1 MSGTL
6 YLCATPIGNLEDI
19 TFRVINTLK
28 EVDLIAAEDTRHSIK
43 LLNHFEIKTKMT
55 SYHEYN
61 RVEKAKVLVKQLQE
75 GKDIALITDAGTPG
89 ISDPGE
95 ELVRQ
100 CHEAGITVTALPG
113 ACALINAL
121 IISGQ
126 PTRRFCF
133 EAFLPSDKKER
144 MIMGHCSC
152 CAHTHEC
159 APEKHI
165 EKKESIFAEYWKVGL
180 SFILLISG
188 IIMNALELPFF
199 REGYFSLI
207 WYIVAY
213 LPVGL
218 PVMKEAW
225 ESMKDKDYF
234 SEFTLMFVATL
245 GAFYIGEYPE
255 GVAVMLFYSV
265 GELFQEKAV
274 DKAKRN
280 IGALLD
286 VRPEEAAVVRDGR
299 VVIENPQN
307 VKVGET
313 IEIKTGG
320 RVPLDGM
327 MLNEVAAFNTAA
339 LTGESVPRS
348 IRMGEEVLAGMIV
361 TDKVIRIKVIRPFDK
376 SALARILEL
385 VQNASERKAPAELFI
400 RKFARVYTPIVIGLA
415 VLIVLL
421 PFIYSLITPQF
432 LFTFNDWLY
441 RALVFLVISCPCALV
456 VSIPLGYFGG
466 IGAAS
471 RLGIL
476 FKGGNYLDAVTKIN
490 TVVFDKTGTLTKG
503 TFEVQSCNCESGVSE
518 EELIRMIAS
527 VESSSTH
534 PIAKAVVNYAGQRD
548 IELSSVTDSKEYA
561 GLGLEAAVNGIQVLA
576 GNGRL
581 LSKFQIEYPPE
592 LLSITDTIVVCAI
605 GNKYAGYLL
614 LSDSLKEDARI
625 AIQNL
630 KALGI
635 QNIQIL
641 SGDKQSIVSNFA
653 EKLGISE
660 AYGDLLPDGKVKH
673 LEELR
678 QHTENQVAFVGDG
691 MNDAPVLALSNVG
704 IAMGGLGSDAA
715 IETADVV
722 IQTDQPS
729 KVAEAIKVGK
739 LTRRIVWQNIS
750 LAFGVKLLVL
760 ILGAG
765 GLATL
770 WEAVFADVGV
780 CLLYTSD
787 AADEL

>member
-1 MSGTL
+1 MVSSFATL
-6 YLCATPIGNLEDI
+6 LHESFAT
-19 TFRVINTLK
+19 F
-28 EVDLIAAEDTRHSIK
+28 AA
-43 LLNHFEIKTKMT
+43 
-55 SYHEYN
+55 
-61 RVEKAKVLVKQLQE
+61 
-75 GKDIALITDAGTPG
+75 
-89 ISDPGE
+89 
-95 ELVRQ
+95 
-100 CHEAGITVTALPG
+100 
-113 ACALINAL
+113 
-121 IISGQ
+121 
-126 PTRRFCF
+126 
-133 EAFLPSDKKER
+133 DKKER

-207 WYIVAY
+207 WYVVAY

-299 VVIENPQN
+299 VIIENPQN

-534 PIAKAVVNYAGQRD
+534 PIAKAVVNYAGRRD

-614 LSDSLKEDARI
+614 LSDSLKEDAKI

-780 CLLYTSD
+780 ALI
-787 AADEL
+787 AIMNAVRIQKMIK

>member
-1 MSGTL
+1 
-6 YLCATPIGNLEDI
+6 
-19 TFRVINTLK
+19 
-28 EVDLIAAEDTRHSIK
+28 
-43 LLNHFEIKTKMT
+43 
-55 SYHEYN
+55 
-61 RVEKAKVLVKQLQE
+61 
-75 GKDIALITDAGTPG
+75 
-89 ISDPGE
+89 
-95 ELVRQ
+95 
-100 CHEAGITVTALPG
+100 
-113 ACALINAL
+113 
-121 IISGQ
+121 
-126 PTRRFCF
+126 
-133 EAFLPSDKKER
+133 

-180 SFILLISG
+180 SFILLITG

-207 WYIVAY
+207 WYVVAY

-299 VVIENPQN
+299 VIIENPQN

-534 PIAKAVVNYAGQRD
+534 PIAKAVVNYAGRRD

-614 LSDSLKEDARI
+614 LSDSLKEDAKI

-678 QHTENQVAFVGDG
+678 QHTENQGAFVGDG

-780 CLLYTSD
+780 ALI
-787 AADEL
+787 AIMNAVRIQKMIK

>member
-1 MSGTL
+1 
-6 YLCATPIGNLEDI
+6 
-19 TFRVINTLK
+19 
-28 EVDLIAAEDTRHSIK
+28 
-43 LLNHFEIKTKMT
+43 
-55 SYHEYN
+55 
-61 RVEKAKVLVKQLQE
+61 
-75 GKDIALITDAGTPG
+75 
-89 ISDPGE
+89 
-95 ELVRQ
+95 
-100 CHEAGITVTALPG
+100 
-113 ACALINAL
+113 
-121 IISGQ
+121 
-126 PTRRFCF
+126 
-133 EAFLPSDKKER
+133 

-207 WYIVAY
+207 WYVVAY

-286 VRPEEAAVVRDGR
+286 VRPEGAAVVRDGR
-299 VVIENPQN
+299 VIIENPQN

-432 LFTFNDWLY
+432 FFTFNDWLY

-534 PIAKAVVNYAGQRD
+534 PIAKAVVNYAGRRD

-614 LSDSLKEDARI
+614 LSDSLKEDAKI

-780 CLLYTSD
+780 ALI
-787 AADEL
+787 AIMNAVRIQKMIK

>member
-1 MSGTL
+1 
-6 YLCATPIGNLEDI
+6 
-19 TFRVINTLK
+19 
-28 EVDLIAAEDTRHSIK
+28 
-43 LLNHFEIKTKMT
+43 
-55 SYHEYN
+55 
-61 RVEKAKVLVKQLQE
+61 
-75 GKDIALITDAGTPG
+75 
-89 ISDPGE
+89 
-95 ELVRQ
+95 
-100 CHEAGITVTALPG
+100 
-113 ACALINAL
+113 
-121 IISGQ
+121 
-126 PTRRFCF
+126 
-133 EAFLPSDKKER
+133 

-225 ESMKDKDYF
+225 ESIKDKDYF

-286 VRPEEAAVVRDGR
+286 VRPEEAGVVRDGR
-299 VVIENPQN
+299 VIIENPQS

-534 PIAKAVVNYAGQRD
+534 PIAKAVVNYAGRRN

-678 QHTENQVAFVGDG
+678 QHAENQVAFVGDG

-780 CLLYTSD
+780 ALI
-787 AADEL
+787 AIMNAVRIQKMIK

>member
-1 MSGTL
+1 
-6 YLCATPIGNLEDI
+6 
-19 TFRVINTLK
+19 
-28 EVDLIAAEDTRHSIK
+28 
-43 LLNHFEIKTKMT
+43 
-55 SYHEYN
+55 
-61 RVEKAKVLVKQLQE
+61 
-75 GKDIALITDAGTPG
+75 
-89 ISDPGE
+89 
-95 ELVRQ
+95 
-100 CHEAGITVTALPG
+100 
-113 ACALINAL
+113 
-121 IISGQ
+121 
-126 PTRRFCF
+126 
-133 EAFLPSDKKER
+133 

-180 SFILLISG
+180 SFILLITG

-207 WYIVAY
+207 WYVVAY

-299 VVIENPQN
+299 VIIENPQN

-503 TFEVQSCNCESGVSE
+503 TFEVQFCNCESGVSE

-534 PIAKAVVNYAGQRD
+534 PIAKAVVNYAGRRD

-614 LSDSLKEDARI
+614 LSDSLKEDAKI

-780 CLLYTSD
+780 ALI
-787 AADEL
+787 AIMNAVRIQKMIK

>member
-1 MSGTL
+1 
-6 YLCATPIGNLEDI
+6 
-19 TFRVINTLK
+19 
-28 EVDLIAAEDTRHSIK
+28 
-43 LLNHFEIKTKMT
+43 
-55 SYHEYN
+55 
-61 RVEKAKVLVKQLQE
+61 
-75 GKDIALITDAGTPG
+75 
-89 ISDPGE
+89 
-95 ELVRQ
+95 
-100 CHEAGITVTALPG
+100 
-113 ACALINAL
+113 
-121 IISGQ
+121 
-126 PTRRFCF
+126 
-133 EAFLPSDKKER
+133 

-286 VRPEEAAVVRDGR
+286 VRPEEAAVVRDER
-299 VVIENPQN
+299 VVIENPQS

-534 PIAKAVVNYAGQRD
+534 PIAKAVVNYAGRRD

-678 QHTENQVAFVGDG
+678 QHAENQVAFVGDG

-780 CLLYTSD
+780 ALI
-787 AADEL
+787 AIMNAVRIQKMIK

>member
-1 MSGTL
+1 
-6 YLCATPIGNLEDI
+6 
-19 TFRVINTLK
+19 
-28 EVDLIAAEDTRHSIK
+28 
-43 LLNHFEIKTKMT
+43 
-55 SYHEYN
+55 
-61 RVEKAKVLVKQLQE
+61 
-75 GKDIALITDAGTPG
+75 
-89 ISDPGE
+89 
-95 ELVRQ
+95 
-100 CHEAGITVTALPG
+100 
-113 ACALINAL
+113 
-121 IISGQ
+121 
-126 PTRRFCF
+126 
-133 EAFLPSDKKER
+133 

-225 ESMKDKDYF
+225 ESIKDKDYF

-286 VRPEEAAVVRDGR
+286 VRPEEAAVVRDER

-534 PIAKAVVNYAGQRD
+534 PIAKAVVNYAGRRD

-614 LSDSLKEDARI
+614 LSDSLKEDAKI

-780 CLLYTSD
+780 ALI
-787 AADEL
+787 AIMNAVRIQKMIK

>member
-1 MSGTL
+1 
-6 YLCATPIGNLEDI
+6 
-19 TFRVINTLK
+19 
-28 EVDLIAAEDTRHSIK
+28 
-43 LLNHFEIKTKMT
+43 
-55 SYHEYN
+55 
-61 RVEKAKVLVKQLQE
+61 
-75 GKDIALITDAGTPG
+75 
-89 ISDPGE
+89 
-95 ELVRQ
+95 
-100 CHEAGITVTALPG
+100 
-113 ACALINAL
+113 
-121 IISGQ
+121 
-126 PTRRFCF
+126 
-133 EAFLPSDKKER
+133 
-144 MIMGHCSC
+144 MGHCSC

-207 WYIVAY
+207 WYVVAY

-299 VVIENPQN
+299 VIIENPQN

-503 TFEVQSCNCESGVSE
+503 TFEVQFCNCESGVSE

-614 LSDSLKEDARI
+614 LSDSLKEDAKI

-780 CLLYTSD
+780 ALI
-787 AADEL
+787 AIMNAVRIQKMIK

>member
-1 MSGTL
+1 
-6 YLCATPIGNLEDI
+6 
-19 TFRVINTLK
+19 
-28 EVDLIAAEDTRHSIK
+28 
-43 LLNHFEIKTKMT
+43 
-55 SYHEYN
+55 
-61 RVEKAKVLVKQLQE
+61 
-75 GKDIALITDAGTPG
+75 
-89 ISDPGE
+89 
-95 ELVRQ
+95 
-100 CHEAGITVTALPG
+100 
-113 ACALINAL
+113 
-121 IISGQ
+121 
-126 PTRRFCF
+126 
-133 EAFLPSDKKER
+133 

-225 ESMKDKDYF
+225 ESIKDKDYF

-299 VVIENPQN
+299 VIIENPQN

-592 LLSITDTIVVCAI
+592 LLFITDTIVVCAI

-780 CLLYTSD
+780 ALI
-787 AADEL
+787 AIMNAVRIQKMIK

>member
-1 MSGTL
+1 
-6 YLCATPIGNLEDI
+6 
-19 TFRVINTLK
+19 
-28 EVDLIAAEDTRHSIK
+28 
-43 LLNHFEIKTKMT
+43 
-55 SYHEYN
+55 
-61 RVEKAKVLVKQLQE
+61 
-75 GKDIALITDAGTPG
+75 
-89 ISDPGE
+89 
-95 ELVRQ
+95 
-100 CHEAGITVTALPG
+100 
-113 ACALINAL
+113 
-121 IISGQ
+121 
-126 PTRRFCF
+126 
-133 EAFLPSDKKER
+133 

-207 WYIVAY
+207 WYVVAY

-286 VRPEEAAVVRDGR
+286 VRPEEAAVVRDER
-299 VVIENPQN
+299 VVIENPQS

-503 TFEVQSCNCESGVSE
+503 TFEVQFCNCESGVSE

-614 LSDSLKEDARI
+614 LSGSLKEDAKI

-780 CLLYTSD
+780 ALI
-787 AADEL
+787 AIMNAVRIQKMIK